1 MIKSQESYTE
11 NTSTQEREHIAYW
24 EVIYATTNSAALKQ
38 KAADILK
45 GNGVPLPEKKNA

>member
-1 MIKSQESYTE
+1 MMKSQKSYTE
-11 NTSTQEREHIAYW
+11 NTSIAEREHITYW
-24 EVIYATTNSAALKQ
+24 ETIFCTTQSAALKQ

>member
-1 MIKSQESYTE
+1 MYTNQKVKE
-11 NTSTQEREHIAYW
+11 EASEHIAYW